1 MRRVRLYSV
10 YLSLT
15 NSESCSLAES
25 KAQTSIVD
33 KLSHSLYKAIWA

>member
-1 MRRVRLYSV
+1 MRHVPFHSV
-10 YLSLT
+10 CQSLT
-15 NSESCSLAES
+15 DGESCSLAES